1 MNVLIADDQTLFRD
15 MMLSLL
21 GHETDISLV
30 GCVGNGSDVLTVCA
44 ARQVDLVLMDIR
56 MPELDGIATARKLL
70 QVAPATRV
78 ILLTAF
84 DDHDLSGLADLANV
98 YGILL
103 KDIHA
108 DHLLQI
114 IRMSECGLFVMNKS
128 CLNESSER
136 QNQTGPDEDGLQN
149 GFTPL
154 DLQILQ
160 CLTSGMSNKEIAET
174 INYSEGTV
182 KSRISKLLA
191 EIGLKDR
198 TQLALFALKHHLT

>member
-21 GHETDISLV
+21 RKEADINLV

-56 MPELDGIATARKLL
+56 MPELDGIAAARKLL
-70 QVAPATRV
+70 QAAPATRV

-84 DDHDLSGLADLANV
+84 EDRDLSGLADLANV

-114 IRMSECGLFVMNKS
+114 IRMSECGLFVINKS
-128 CLNESSER
+128 CLKEPGG
-136 QNQTGPDEDGLQN
+136 QNQAGPGEDGVQT

-182 KSRISKLLA
+182 KSRISRLLA